1 MIYHLEKGQMRGPHY
16 VLGMSAPGMH
26 ASIQMFS
33 GDSKPTFFQLEEMIV
48 KRLIDEQQGKGNNS
62 SYAAASYSGP
72 RGN

>member
-1 MIYHLEKGQMRGPHY
+1 MTYHLEKGQLRGPHY

-26 ASIQMFS
+26 ASIKMFN
-33 GDSKPTFFQLEEMIV
+33 GDSKPAFFQLEEMIV
-48 KRLIDEQQGKGNNS
+48 KRLTDEQQGNNS